1 MLFFRKN
8 LSPTQ
13 NLEDRI
19 NRFQYAQEFWHHD
32 FITEGKDTLLGAEG
46 NQGRLGLRQLSGT
59 SLQMELQVMLQSL
72 CEACVGPVIPQLL
85 SVRRYLH
92 SFPGKDWLLSPS
104 SPPCVQ
110 C

>member
-1 MLFFRKN
+1 M
-8 LSPTQ
+8 SPTQ

-32 FITEGKDTLLGAEG
+32 FITEGKDTLLGVEG

-72 CEACVGPVIPQLL
+72 CEGLCWSSASPAPLGKALFALISRQGLAIK
-85 SVRRYLH
+85 
-92 SFPGKDWLLSPS
+92 SFLTPLCTVLNNK
-104 SPPCVQ
+104 
-110 C
+110 